1 MSVEEDQLRR
11 ALAASEE
18 RLQGTLSDLE
28 AARREIG
35 QADVARDRFFA
46 MLVHELRMPL
56 SPILNMAQ
64 VLEEDPLLP
73 SRHRDGVAV
82 IRRNVELEVRL
93 VDDLLNLTRVAY
105 GKLELALTEIDVAG
119 KLREVLSGFD
129 RQIREKRLIVTMRLE
144 AADHRVRADPV
155 RLHQILSNLIH
166 NAVKFTPEAG
176 RITVRSKNTWGAH
189 RLVLK
194 VADNGIGIERA
205 LLQRIFQ
212 PFEQG
217 NGDIPR
223 RFGGLGLGL
232 AVCKSL
238 VEAHKGTL
246 TARSA
251 GQGKGAAFTVRLPLA
266 APPPRRKRSKLPAPG
281 AL

>member
-1 MSVEEDQLRR
+1 MSLEEDRLRR
-11 ALAASEE
+11 ALAASEA
-18 RLQGTLSDLE
+18 RLRGTLLDLE

-35 QADVARDRFFA
+35 EANAARERFLA

-56 SPILNMAQ
+56 APVLNMAQ
-64 VLEEDPLLP
+64 VLEQDPLLP
-73 SRHRDGVAV
+73 SWHRDGVAL

-93 VDDLLNLTRVAY
+93 VDDLLNLTRVSY
-105 GKLELALTEIDVAG
+105 GKLELALTELDAAG
-119 KLREVLSGFD
+119 KLRDVLAGFD
-129 RQIREKRLIVTMRLE
+129 RQVREKRLLVTLRLE
-144 AADHRVRADPV
+144 ASDHRIHADPV
-155 RLHQILSNLIH
+155 RLHQIFSNLIH
-166 NAVKFTPEAG
+166 NAVKFTPEGG
-176 RITVRSKNTWGAH
+176 RITVQSKNTWGSR

-194 VADNGIGIERA
+194 VADNGIGIEPA
-205 LLQRIFQ
+205 LLERIFQ

-238 VEAHKGTL
+238 VEAHKGSL

-251 GQGKGAAFTVRLPLA
+251 GRGKGASFTVRLPLA
-266 APPPRRKRSKLPAPG
+266 SPPR
-281 AL
+281 